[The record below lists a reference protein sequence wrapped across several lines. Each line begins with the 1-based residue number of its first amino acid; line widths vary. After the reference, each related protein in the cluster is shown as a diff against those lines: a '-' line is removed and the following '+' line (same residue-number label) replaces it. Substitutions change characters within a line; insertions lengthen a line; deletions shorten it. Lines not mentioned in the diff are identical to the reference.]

1 VSEKTIRNWL
11 KGRGGRTGRP
21 ARGPAERRRAFVL
34 VARTAKKIGFAAG
47 WRTQRRH
54 LGAAVPVRLL
64 QECLREVKRLHT
76 VHERRRIE
84 ARRVHVEVHFANV
97 LWHQD
102 AAHLGRTSCDEV
114 QSDVLRDAAVKTEAL
129 AASVGGEVT
138 GADAV
143 RNLEAAIAAAGGPPF
158 AISTDNGP
166 PYKSKRYR
174 RCLRRH
180 RIVHLRNLPHTPQHN
195 ARGERGIRD
204 VKEESGLGRGV
215 RLADVDEAAV
225 RVAAACRR
233 LASRARFPGTS
244 APLTVRYT
252 EKQRD
257 RFYKA
262 VRRRVRAAVLRAPNR
277 RAARMAEREAIFR
290 ALEEEGLTTRT
301 RGGAPMP
308 ATKAEI
314 NS

>member
-11 KGRGGRTGRP
+11 KGQGGRCGRP
-21 ARGPAERRRAFVL
+21 ARGLEERRRAFRL
-34 VARTAKKIGFAAG
+34 VARTSRRIGFRAG
-47 WRTQRRH
+47 WRTQHRH
-54 LGAAVPVRLL
+54 LGDAVPVRLL
-64 QECLREVKRLHT
+64 QECLREVKRLHA
-76 VHERRRIE
+76 VHERERIE
-84 ARRVHVEVHFANV
+84 RRRVHVEVPFANV

-114 QSDVLRDAAVKTEAL
+114 QGDVLRDAAEPDVL

-138 GADAV
+138 GADTV
-143 RNLEAAIAAAGGPPF
+143 MNLKAAIAAAGWAPL
-158 AISTDNGP
+158 AIATDNGS
-166 PYKSKRYR
+166 PYKSKKYR

-195 ARGERGIRD
+195 ARGERRIRD

-215 RLADVDEAAV
+215 RLVNENEAGV
-225 RVAAACRR
+225 RVASACRR

-244 APLTVRYT
+244 APMMVLYT
-252 EKQRD
+252 KRQRD

-262 VRRRVRAAVLRAPNR
+262 VRRSVEAAVLCAPDWRAG
-277 RAARMAEREAIFR
+277 RMAERETIFR
-290 ALEEEGLTTRT
+290 ALEDEGLIRRT